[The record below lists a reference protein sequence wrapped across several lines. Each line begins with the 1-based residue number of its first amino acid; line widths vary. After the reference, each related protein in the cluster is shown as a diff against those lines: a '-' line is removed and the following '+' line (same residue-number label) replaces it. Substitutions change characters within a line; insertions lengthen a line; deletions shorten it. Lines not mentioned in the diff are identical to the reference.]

1 MSASQSQAAVD
12 LYNEA
17 AGDLR
22 LPGRQARIL
31 AEMMR
36 LGWRPLLDH
45 IPSRLMTPLMMRT
58 AFATGALLVRP
69 DSRSRVQRFRAT
81 VRGPGSTASHTI
93 SGEWLRPRDPDEG
106 AVLYLHGGGYSFCS
120 PRTHRVIT
128 GRLAATTGLRVLVPR
143 YRLAP
148 EHPYPAAFD
157 DAMDS
162 YLWLLDQGVPA
173 GRIIIA
179 GDSSGGHLA
188 AAVAMEACRSSMPV
202 PAGVVLFSPWVDLSC
217 EHLAEIDRSRRDP
230 FISPAL
236 AQRCGLQ
243 YAGGHDWSGPGL
255 SLLTCAGL
263 TLPPFLIQA
272 GGAEAMREEIER
284 FAEVLTEAGTPC
296 ELQVWPGQIH
306 VFQAFNRLLPAARE
320 AMDDAARFVRTSVE
334 TPQET
339 KT

>member
-1 MSASQSQAAVD
+1 MNALQNQAAVRPQSRS
-12 LYNEA
+12 A
-17 AGDLR
+17 AGLR
-22 LPGRQARIL
+22 PPGRQARIL

-45 IPSRLMTPLMMRT
+45 FPSRLMTPAMMRT

-69 DSRSRVQRFRAT
+69 DPRARVQRFRAT
-81 VRGPGSTASHTI
+81 TRGSRSTAPRTI
-93 SGEWLRPRDPDEG
+93 TGEWLRPRDPGEG

-128 GRLAATTGLRVLVPR
+128 GRLAATAGLRVLVPR

-162 YLWLLDQGVPA
+162 YRWLLDQGVPA
-173 GRIIIA
+173 GRIVIA

-188 AAVAMEACRSSMPV
+188 AAVAIEACRSSL
-202 PAGVVLFSPWVDLSC
+202 PAPGGVVLFSPWVDLSC

-230 FISPAL
+230 FISPVI

-255 SLLTCAGL
+255 SLLNCDGL
-263 TLPPFLIQA
+263 TLPPFLIQL
-272 GGAEAMREEIER
+272 GGVEALREEIEQ
-284 FAEVLTEAGTPC
+284 FAGVLAEAGTPC
-296 ELQVWPGQIH
+296 ELQVWQGQIH

-320 AMDDAARFVRTSVE
+320 AMDNAARFIRTSVK

-339 KT
+339 TT

>member
-1 MSASQSQAAVD
+1 MSASQNQAAADLHDQAAVD
-12 LYNEA
+12 LPS
-17 AGDLR
+17 
-22 LPGRQARIL
+22 PGRQARIL
-31 AEMMR
+31 TEMMR

-45 IPSRLMTPLMMRT
+45 IPGRLMTPLMIRT

-69 DSRSRVQRFRAT
+69 DSRARVRRFSAT
-81 VRGPGSTASHTI
+81 AHGPGSTAPRTI
-93 SGEWLRPRDPDEG
+93 TGEWVRPRDPDEG
-106 AVLYLHGGGYSFCS
+106 VVLYLHGGGYSFCS

-128 GRLAATTGLRVLVPR
+128 GRLAATFGLRVLAPR

-157 DAMDS
+157 DAMDC

-173 GRIIIA
+173 GRVVIA

-188 AAVAMEACRSSMPV
+188 AAVAIEACRSDTPV

-217 EHLAEIDRSRRDP
+217 ERLAQIDRSKRDP
-230 FISPAL
+230 FISPVV

-243 YAGGHDWSGPGL
+243 YAGGHGWSGPGL
-255 SLLTCAGL
+255 SLLNCDGL

-272 GGAEAMREEIER
+272 GGAEAMREEIEQ
-284 FAEVLTEAGTPC
+284 FAGVLTEAGTSC

-320 AMDDAARFVRTSVE
+320 AMNDAARFIRTSVE

-339 KT
+339 ET